1 MQIHIHAQISQIN
14 ANQWNRLVT
23 DNNPFMRHE
32 FLAALETHE
41 CASPEFGWHP
51 SHIAIYEDGDD
62 EKQQTKLIAAM
73 PLYAKTNS

>member
-14 ANQWNRLVT
+14 ADQWNHLVT

-32 FLAALETHE
+32 FLHALEKHE

-51 SHIAIYEDGDD
+51 CHIGIYEGDD
-62 EKQQTKLIAAM
+62 D
-73 PLYAKTNS
+73 NDDD